1 MPASCNPATF
11 SPPACGM
18 APPLVKYN
26 KNKKNMAE
34 KKTYEEAMK
43 RLENIVYEIEHG
55 EIDID
60 SLSEK
65 LKEAQTLLAFCRDK
79 LSKVNTEIQKL
90 LEAESASTE
99 K

>member
-1 MPASCNPATF
+1 
-11 SPPACGM
+11 
-18 APPLVKYN
+18 
-26 KNKKNMAE
+26 MAE

>member
-1 MPASCNPATF
+1 
-11 SPPACGM
+11 M
-18 APPLVKYN
+18 APLLVKYN

-34 KKTYEEAMK
+34 KRTYEEAMK

-55 EIDID
+55 EINID

-65 LKEAQTLLAFCRDK
+65 LKEAQILVTFCRDK

>member
-1 MPASCNPATF
+1 
-11 SPPACGM
+11 M